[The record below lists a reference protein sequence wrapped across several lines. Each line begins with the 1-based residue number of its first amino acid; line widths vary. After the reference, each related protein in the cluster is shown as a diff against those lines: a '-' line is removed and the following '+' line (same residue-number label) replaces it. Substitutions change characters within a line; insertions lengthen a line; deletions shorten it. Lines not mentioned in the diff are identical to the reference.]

1 MRKFNRSS
9 KLSYKIFDT
18 ETSWN
23 AVKSLPTN
31 CVYKH
36 KGEECFW
43 RPLEYIFNRQRDSSA
58 PPGAQKLKLAEEM
71 LLTFYLILW
80 IKKLSQRLFEVFS
93 LAIDTILESL
103 ISNLC
108 FRWACQAEKWKV
120 KTLKSKFETSSNN
133 EAAEFNKKVTDN
145 ISWKSSVSRTVP
157 EYLKYSSVSTSRP
170 SSESGFLFFSDLVLC
185 K

>member
-1 MRKFNRSS
+1 MFLATSWIYFESPERLFSASQSS
-9 KLSYKIFDT
+9 KAQTGRRDAPHL
-18 ETSWN
+18 
-23 AVKSLPTN
+23 LPHTLN
-31 CVYKH
+31 
-36 KGEECFW
+36 
-43 RPLEYIFNRQRDSSA
+43 
-58 PPGAQKLKLAEEM
+58 
-71 LLTFYLILW
+71 
-80 IKKLSQRLFEVFS
+80 KKLSQRLLRFIS
-93 LAIDTILESL
+93 LAIEMILESL

-108 FRWACQAEKWKV
+108 FRWACQAGKWKV

-133 EAAEFNKKVTDN
+133 EAAEFNKKVTDS